1 MINYNVRNYLFLLI
15 FYIIIIV
22 TGLSIRDPYFQI
34 ILVFAGL
41 NAISALGLNLLMGL
55 AGQISLGHNGFYGIG
70 AYLSAILTVYY
81 KVPVM
86 IAMIIS
92 IVITSMFAILL
103 AIPSLRL
110 KGHYLAVATLGFGE
124 IVYILL
130 NEWGPGGPS
139 GFGDIPALSFGPIK
153 LSSPLHFHIF
163 VWTLFAV
170 VFFFSINLA
179 NSTYGRVLKALH
191 GSEIALRTLGIN
203 ITSLKVKIFILSA
216 LLTAL
221 SGAIYA
227 HFVTFLS
234 PANFSVFYS
243 VLILMMVMIGG
254 IHSLWGAPLGAI
266 FITFL
271 PETLRPFKEYDI
283 LIYGFILTLG
293 LIFLRKG
300 LIHLLD
306 IGAKKWLPFLR

>member
-22 TGLSIRDPYFQI
+22 TGLSIRDPYFQT